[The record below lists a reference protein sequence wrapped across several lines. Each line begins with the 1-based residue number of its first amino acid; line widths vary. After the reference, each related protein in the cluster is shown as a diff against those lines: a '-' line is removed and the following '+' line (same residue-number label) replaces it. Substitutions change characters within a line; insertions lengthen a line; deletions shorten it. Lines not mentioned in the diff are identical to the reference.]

1 MLSSV
6 HRHIISV
13 SLIIGFGK
21 GEYSL
26 HFTGEITEIHR
37 VSRLLD
43 VTQLIP
49 DSPLPALVS
58 LDLLITP
65 AVKSSFHDCVDPACL
80 SFLCS
85 WSIPFRV

>member
-1 MLSSV
+1 MSS
-6 HRHIISV
+6 
-13 SLIIGFGK
+13 
-21 GEYSL
+21 
-26 HFTGEITEIHR
+26 
-37 VSRLLD
+37 LLD
-43 VTQLIP
+43 VAQLIP

-85 WSIPFRV
+85 WNFPCRV

>member
-1 MLSSV
+1 MSLVISRRPIDSSQKCE
-6 HRHIISV
+6 RA
-13 SLIIGFGK
+13 
-21 GEYSL
+21 
-26 HFTGEITEIHR
+26 HFTGEITEIHTI
-37 VSRLLD
+37 SCLLD

-49 DSPLPALVS
+49 DSRLPAPVS

-85 WSIPFRV
+85 WNIPCRV